1 MGINNLSKPTPTATW
16 ATIQPSKMM
25 TKTIVLFT
33 VACILLS
40 NVVCNVLS
48 DIHNDTDLEDLVTRV
63 EISNNVLDTSEP
75 ADRTIVCQISSQ
87 LKCGTACSGQ
97 PCTAT
102 CTGTCGF
109 LLPRKIE
116 FKIFWI
122 SAKYFCVW

>member
-1 MGINNLSKPTPTATW
+1 MGNNISNPTPIATW

-63 EISNNVLDTSEP
+63 EISNDVLDTSEP

-109 LLPRKIE
+109 LLPRTVS
-116 FKIFWI
+116 FTC
-122 SAKYFCVW
+122 SAVAASTCTT